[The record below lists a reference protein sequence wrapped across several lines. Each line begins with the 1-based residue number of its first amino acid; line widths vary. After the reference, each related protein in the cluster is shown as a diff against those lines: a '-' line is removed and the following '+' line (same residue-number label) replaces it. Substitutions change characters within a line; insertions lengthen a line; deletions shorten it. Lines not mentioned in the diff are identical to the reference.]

1 MTHVNLT
8 IVPDALGDDFGPEFP
23 EQLSPEGPLST
34 WDEPQLAATIGPA
47 RTPAEAVDWFMEEG
61 DSFDDD
67 DGMPRLPVA
76 RTDETDVG
84 PPSVSLEEDVGPA
97 PVRVKGSPRRG
108 FAIAGLV
115 ATGVMGVGL
124 GALVTTLGAGAMAA
138 GAATVWLVSEPA
150 QAGPGYDAAA
160 ALPAVEA
167 VTATPPDEA
176 AEPAAAPEEVEEPD
190 DAPVPKAPAVKAP
203 APVATPPAVAPVAPV
218 EADAPRASRPPIVR
232 PKTGGEADP
241 VPRTV
246 KVITSPPAAR
256 LLIDGVDHGRTP
268 QKLDLP
274 AGQHSVVLEQG
285 GVRSTLDITV
295 DAGTDP
301 SRLCFTASEGVY
313 APGGCP

>member
-23 EQLSPEGPLST
+23 EQLPPEGPLST
-34 WDEPQLAATIGPA
+34 WDEPQLAAAIGPA

-76 RTDETDVG
+76 RTDETDSG
-84 PPSVSLEEDVGPA
+84 PPSVSLEEEVPPA
-97 PVRVKGSPRRG
+97 PVPAKGSPRRRI
-108 FAIAGLV
+108 AIAGLL

-138 GAATVWLVSEPA
+138 GAALVWAVSEPA
-150 QAGPGYDAAA
+150 QAGPAHDVAAVVPAIEAPA
-160 ALPAVEA
+160 APV
-167 VTATPPDEA
+167 
-176 AEPAAAPEEVEEPD
+176 AEPEEEVE
-190 DAPVPKAPAVKAP
+190 APVEAPVAKAPAVKAP
-203 APVATPPAVAPVAPV
+203 APVAKPAAPKVVEAVAPVEEKV
-218 EADAPRASRPPIVR
+218 EAEAPRSSRPPIVR
-232 PKTGGEADP
+232 PKTSGEADAA
-241 VPRTV
+241 PRTV

-274 AGQHSVVLEQG
+274 TGQHSIVLEQG
-285 GVRSTLDITV
+285 GVRSTLDVTV
-295 DAGTDP
+295 EAGTDP
-301 SRLCFTASEGVY
+301 SRMCFTASEGVY